1 MKHLQPKL
9 WVRIVAG
16 WRLLNA
22 KYTPQGILIVDTK
35 NNERTN

>member
-1 MKHLQPKL
+1 MNNTQPKL
-9 WVRIVAG
+9 WVRTVVG

-22 KYTPQGILIVDTK
+22 KYTSQGILIVDTK